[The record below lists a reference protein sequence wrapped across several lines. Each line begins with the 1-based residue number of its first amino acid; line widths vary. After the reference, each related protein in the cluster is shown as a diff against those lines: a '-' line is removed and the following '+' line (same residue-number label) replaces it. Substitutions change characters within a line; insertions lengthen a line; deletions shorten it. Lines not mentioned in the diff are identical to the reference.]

1 MAEPDNTPRPSSPA
15 AAAEETTPL
24 LSTSATEC
32 IPQDQVDAAR
42 LAEIPHSPR
51 NGETRPPFVQNAH
64 SIKILS
70 YISLVCSVVTGD
82 ISSGRGCCHP
92 VRSIFLLSLVSGRH
106 FSRLRCLCK
115 KSYSLQIAVLI
126 PVLFLFSSN
135 SKSRFFQPADLYL
148 SCPFLPSTSD
158 APDTSFPLKHTT
170 HS

>member
-70 YISLVCSVVTGD
+70 YISLVCSVVTGT
-82 ISSGRGCCHP
+82 
-92 VRSIFLLSLVSGRH
+92 FLLGVAAVILFDRY
-106 FSRLRCLCK
+106 
-115 KSYSLQIAVLI
+115 SYYPWYLGDTFRALGVFVRNPI
-126 PVLFLFSSN
+126 
-135 SKSRFFQPADLYL
+135 LY
-148 SCPFLPSTSD
+148 
-158 APDTSFPLKHTT
+158 K
-170 HS
+170 